1 MNIKNIKDFERRL
14 SPMEIKEIATRTK
27 ASSVEEKKIMVSVI
41 PTDILEDELK
51 RRNHITDTMID
62 YILRFSDNIST
73 IDDPSERER
82 EISKFR
88 KVIAKRSVV
97 NVMSF

>member
-1 MNIKNIKDFERRL
+1 MNIKNIKNFERRL
-14 SPMEIKEIATRTK
+14 SPMEIEEIATRTK

-41 PTDILEDELK
+41 PTDVLEAELK

-62 YILRFSDNIST
+62 YICHFADYIST
-73 IDDPSERER
+73 IEDTSEREK

-88 KVIAKRSVV
+88 KVIAKGGVV
-97 NVMSF
+97 NAVSI

>member
-1 MNIKNIKDFERRL
+1 MNIKDFERRL
-14 SPMEIKEIATRTK
+14 SPMEIEEIVTRTK

-41 PTDILEDELK
+41 PTDVLEAELK

-62 YILRFSDNIST
+62 YICHFADYIST
-73 IDDPSERER
+73 IEDTSEREK

-88 KVIAKRSVV
+88 KVIAKRGRSK
-97 NVMSF
+97 